1 MDARQISFQEYLRQ
15 HGLNEGVDP
24 EASEIE
30 SDDEV
35 PIPLP
40 VKKKA
45 SKKTAEKKPAAEK
58 ASKKK
63 KTAFNWSDDLVEE
76 MINQWQLHPVLY
88 DISNPNYHLKDKR
101 RNAIQKVLDV
111 LEEQDRFTL
120 PTYEDANK
128 KMNSLRSYFVAEK
141 NKTHQ
146 SRVSGA
152 GADDVYRSKWQ
163 FFESLSFL
171 ADNIV
176 PRTTESNLPKQRST
190 ETQDAQNSQQYAYD
204 IGDNN
209 PSSKKSKKT
218 EAKRTDELIETAID
232 ALKKPRA
239 AERERTADQI
249 FGEMVWKMLAEIPE
263 GYEKDMAKMDIQ
275 RQLMQLKHGQP
286 MQQSTV
292 MYPPPQP
299 LQQQQ
304 QFRRGSHG
312 TPPSLDYSRAYPRAH
327 SNISFESEQDRCSE
341 KSFTILD

>member
-1 MDARQISFQEYLRQ
+1 
-15 HGLNEGVDP
+15 
-24 EASEIE
+24 
-30 SDDEV
+30 
-35 PIPLP
+35 
-40 VKKKA
+40 
-45 SKKTAEKKPAAEK
+45 
-58 ASKKK
+58 
-63 KTAFNWSDDLVEE
+63 
-76 MINQWQLHPVLY
+76 
-88 DISNPNYHLKDKR
+88 
-101 RNAIQKVLDV
+101 
-111 LEEQDRFTL
+111 
-120 PTYEDANK
+120 
-128 KMNSLRSYFVAEK
+128 MNSLRTYFVAEK
-141 NKTHQ
+141 NKAHQ
-146 SRVSGA
+146 SGVSGA

-190 ETQDAQNSQQYAYD
+190 ETQDAQNSQYTYH

-209 PSSKKSKKT
+209 PSSKRSKKP
-218 EAKRTDELIETAID
+218 KRTDELIETAID

-263 GYEKDMAKMDIQ
+263 GYEKDVAKMDIQ

-286 MQQSTV
+286 MQPSTV

-304 QFRRGSHG
+304 QLRCGSHD

-327 SNISFESEQDRCSE
+327 YNISFHSEEVSLRRRPYSPSRIGSVTQDWVCE
-341 KSFTILD
+341 QLTKSLFS